1 MLSRLMLEL
10 IGFYQRWISRWFG
23 DCCRFEP
30 SCSRYA
36 AHCIRHFGARRGGWL
51 SARRLLRCN
60 PFCAGGVDLPPLPE
74 GVQVSDVEVDWAR
87 IARRIG
93 ASSAGHPRR
102 FLGVLEDLRWR

>member
-60 PFCAGGVDLPPLPE
+60 PFCAG
-74 GVQVSDVEVDWAR
+74 DVEVDWAR